1 FACNFTTTRATLPLF
16 AVTGVVESLYTF
28 IPRNQFGKGRVESY
42 KCCHGKK
49 VVRVIMDREELERRR
64 IMAVLEESDSDVMPS
79 DQESGEDDDHVSERS
94 EATNTEQEISDDDEV
109 PLATIRRKV
118 QSEANLHQEEY
129 ASTSLSTRDCE
140 ITRQ

>member
-1 FACNFTTTRATLPLF
+1 
-16 AVTGVVESLYTF
+16 
-28 IPRNQFGKGRVESY
+28 
-42 KCCHGKK
+42 
-49 VVRVIMDREELERRR
+49 MDREELERRR

-109 PLATIRRKV
+109 PLATIRRRV
-118 QSEANLHQEEY
+118 QSEANLHQEY

-140 ITRQ
+140 ITRQYFEIPDFIRLSDKENEITVVNLLGMANQRGHSSTSTEFHDYSF

>member
-1 FACNFTTTRATLPLF
+1 
-16 AVTGVVESLYTF
+16 
-28 IPRNQFGKGRVESY
+28 
-42 KCCHGKK
+42 
-49 VVRVIMDREELERRR
+49 MDREELERRR

-94 EATNTEQEISDDDEV
+94 EATNTEQEISDDYVV
-109 PLATIRRKV
+109 PLATIRRRV

-140 ITRQ
+140 ITWQYFGKDGTAWFRKPLRQNVRTRAENIIHQLSGVAPEAKAAL

>member
-1 FACNFTTTRATLPLF
+1 
-16 AVTGVVESLYTF
+16 
-28 IPRNQFGKGRVESY
+28 
-42 KCCHGKK
+42 
-49 VVRVIMDREELERRR
+49 MDREELERRR

-109 PLATIRRKV
+109 PLATIRRRV

-129 ASTSLSTRDCE
+129 ASTSLSIRDCE
-140 ITRQ
+140 ITRQCFGLRKNDAHIKHDAAHRNKIDIFRRQPCGEIVVTRTTNQVKV